1 MAKSKQH
8 SNVIWWRLLI
18 LSTAVFLRLYKIST
32 APPGLTHDEADHGI
46 TAWSIANDGVRD
58 LYFTIGYGR
67 EPLYD
72 YITAVLMKITGPTH
86 LAGRLIAAWA
96 GILLVAAMY
105 RWVRD
110 AFDERTALYTAAGIA
125 VGFWAMATSRQALR
139 SELLPLLFTLAML
152 FYWKGVASGEWRV
165 KRVALFVI
173 SGVFLGLTFYTY
185 IPSRGLW
192 FVFPLLFGF
201 GLLVQRATWR
211 NLWKQTA
218 VSLTL
223 SLLIAAPLFN
233 YLRTHPN
240 TEGRID
246 ELKTPITA
254 VFDGNFTPLLQNII
268 DGLQIIGWDGDWIVR
283 YNIPHQPLLPP
294 VMAILFT
301 IGFVLAIVGATRWV
315 ARNPVPYFTAILWLL
330 AGLAP
335 VLITGPEW
343 SFTQAMGMQPVL
355 YLFPALALVWLGRWF
370 TGRWQRLY
378 QAGVVALFALTA
390 VFTTHTYFNVWAKD
404 PAVRVQYESTMVA
417 GMDWLNTLPPFI
429 CTASAEEMG
438 GVKATNIT
446 EVALSTITPS
456 PFHTPALAQM
466 TMYNPTVN
474 LHYFDARTSLL
485 LPDWPQSTRILPGF
499 TPISPAMARYWLT
512 TTPYHIIPL
521 PPTDEDSPLNVYPIS
536 RAYTLELWESQF
548 TSDGSISNEYLD
560 FLGYDLHTQTANA
573 GDVVQIATL
582 WQVKRPLT
590 NALLF
595 THVQGADGVPIAQAD
610 RLDVPG
616 EGWQTGDYFIQL
628 HDIAIPPETPAGHY
642 PLAVGLC
649 QRQSSID
656 CTRIGDL
663 IQLQVEIA
671 IE

>member
-1 MAKSKQH
+1 MAKTKKDST
-8 SNVIWWRLLI
+8 IIGWRLLI
-18 LSTAVFLRLYKIST
+18 LSTAVFLRLYKITT

-72 YITAVLMKITGPTH
+72 YLTAALMKISGPTI
-86 LAGRLIAAWA
+86 LAGRLVAAWA
-96 GILLVAAMY
+96 GILLVAALY

-110 AFDERTALYTAAGIA
+110 AFDERTALFSAAGIA

-152 FYWKGVASGEWRV
+152 FYWKGVAGKLQVASGKWS
-165 KRVALFVI
+165 LFVV
-173 SGVFLGLTFYTY
+173 SGIFLGLTFYTY

-211 NLWKQTA
+211 KLWKQTA
-218 VSLTL
+218 VFLIT
-223 SLLIAAPLFN
+223 SLLIAAPLFD
-233 YLRTHPN
+233 YLRTHPG

-254 VFDGNFTPLLQNII
+254 VFDGNFAPLLQNII

-294 VMAILFT
+294 MMAILFT
-301 IGFVLAIVGATRWV
+301 VGLVLAMWRVTQRV
-315 ARNPVPYFTAILWLL
+315 APTPYFVAILWLL

-343 SFTQAMGMQPVL
+343 SFTQAMGMQSVL
-355 YLFPALALVWLGRWF
+355 YLFPALALAWLGRWA
-370 TGRWQRLY
+370 TGRWRPVY
-378 QAGVVALFALTA
+378 QVGVVGLFGLTA
-390 VFTTHTYFNVWAKD
+390 VFTHHSYFNIWAQN

-417 GMDWLNTLPPFI
+417 AMEWLNTLPPFV
-429 CTASAEEMG
+429 CTAPIEEMNG
-438 GVKATNIT
+438 AEVTNIS
-446 EVALSTITPS
+446 EVAISTITPS

-466 TMYNPTVN
+466 VMHNPTVN

-485 LPDWPQSTRILPGF
+485 LPDKPQSSRIVPGF
-499 TPISPAMARYWLT
+499 TPISAAMARYWLT
-512 TTPYHIIPL
+512 TTPYHTIPL
-521 PPTDEDSPLNVYPIS
+521 PETDEDSPLDVYPIS
-536 RAYTLELWESQF
+536 RTYTLELWDELF
-548 TSDGSISNEYLD
+548 TLDEPVSNDYLD
-560 FLGYDLHTQTANA
+560 FLGYDLQTEAVFA
-573 GDVVQIATL
+573 GGVAQMATL
-582 WQVKRPLT
+582 WRIKRPL
-590 NALLF
+590 NQAILF
-595 THVQGADGVPIAQAD
+595 THVQGDDGVPIAQAD
-610 RLDVPG
+610 RLDVPS

-628 HDIAIPPETPAGHY
+628 HDITIPPETPTGRY

-649 QRQSSID
+649 QRQQDD
-656 CTRIGDL
+656 CLRIGDL
-663 IQLQVEIA
+663 IQLQANLEIK
-671 IE
+671 